1 MIIFFDP
8 LRSNCSLFSEDA
20 GLPASNALLFFL
32 V

>member
-20 GLPASNALLFFL
+20 GPASNALLFF
-32 V
+32 